1 MDIANAAAL
10 SSASEDPLELHISIY
25 VTCLCNP
32 EAVPPIPNCDVTVIR
47 PSIYRVLMDLTT
59 PNAAKLGSRPSLT
72 ASPETA
78 SDLDIE
84 IEKEEQVKGK
94 LSWVEDGG
102 GLAVCASGPEGLVRE
117 ASNAVA
123 RMKLSGRA
131 HRLGGIGLHT
141 EVFTL

>member
-10 SSASEDPLELHISIY
+10 LSATEHPLELHISIF

-32 EAVPPIPNCDVTVIR
+32 EAVPPIPNCDVTVVR
-47 PSIYRVLMDLTT
+47 PSIYRVLTDLTSS
-59 PNAAKLGSRPSLT
+59 PEAFGVDSKPAL
-72 ASPETA
+72 PETA
-78 SDLDIE
+78 SELDVE
-84 IEKEEQVKGK
+84 IDKEVGVKGK
-94 LSWVEDGG
+94 LSHVEDGG
-102 GLAVCASGPEGLVRE
+102 GVAVCASGPESLVRE